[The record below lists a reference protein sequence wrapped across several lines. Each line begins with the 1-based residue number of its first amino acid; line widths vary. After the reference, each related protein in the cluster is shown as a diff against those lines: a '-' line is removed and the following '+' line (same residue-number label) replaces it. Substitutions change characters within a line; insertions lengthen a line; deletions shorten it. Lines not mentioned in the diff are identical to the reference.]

1 MTTATHSPRDVALAS
16 HTMPEA
22 VATRFRLPHV
32 ETSRFIAFWLGLPM
46 RTGAEDSNT
55 AVAAALADVDD
66 VADRGIADLD
76 GMFVLLVYDKRGKT
90 WSVYGDSNGILP
102 LYYDDI
108 GCSTSIL
115 GMLSDRTYTIDDLDR
130 RAVVDFYLH
139 GAMLSRRT
147 LLRPVHRL
155 PRRTV
160 LVLRS
165 EGGAAV
171 RPLQDVAKAAE
182 DSETCVERYFA
193 DHARLLGQRRVT
205 VLLTGGSDSRWLFCL
220 ARHHLARFRTVIAGE
235 PHSAEVAVA
244 EKVAATAEVS
254 LDVVPETVA
263 NIDEDLETMFLDG
276 DGVVNLVQHHRTW
289 QMACH
294 EGALGQDV
302 LIHGGGGGIFR
313 DTFSYQDIPIYFG
326 KPNIEKFYRLRLS
339 LSSAVPPFTEPV
351 YVREI
356 RREVL
361 DRMHGIASADKHRT
375 YNEIYLIMKA
385 PWLYGSIYAM
395 YRRRGLDVFAPFL
408 DGRNVAVALAR
419 PIVRKMFHRWHRRVV
434 SRRCPQL
441 ARIPMTTGM
450 TLSDAPLDML
460 VDAAAYMRDVSLR
473 VVNKLAWRWWGRSP
487 FAMGASA
494 VGRHPDLA
502 EAVRGA
508 RVTERALG
516 ALAAAGILHRD
527 QARERALTAEE
538 LGRLVTVGLLVERL
552 TVGTP

>member
-1 MTTATHSPRDVALAS
+1 MKRTTHPRGDVALTS
-16 HTMPEA
+16 RMMPET
-22 VATRFRLPHV
+22 VATRFHLPHV
-32 ETSRFIAFWLGLPM
+32 ETPRFIIFWLGLPM
-46 RTGAEDSNT
+46 RAGT
-55 AVAAALADVDD
+55 ADPSAAITAALADAHD
-66 VADRGIADLD
+66 ALD
-76 GMFVLLVYDKRGKT
+76 HGMASLEGMFALFAYDKWEKS
-90 WSVYGDSNGILP
+90 WSVYSDALGIIP
-102 LYYDDI
+102 IYYDNI

-115 GMLSDRTYTIDDLDR
+115 LMLSDRKYTIDHLDR

-139 GAMLSRRT
+139 GAVLSHRML
-147 LLRPVHRL
+147 LHPVHRL
-155 PRRTV
+155 LRRSV
-160 LVLRS
+160 LTLAGES
-165 EGGAAV
+165 GPAV
-171 RPLQDVAKAAE
+171 RPLQDVARAAE

-220 ARHHLARFRTVIAGE
+220 ARHHLPRFRTVIAGE
-235 PHSAEVAVA
+235 PHSAEVAIA
-244 EKVAATAEVS
+244 QKLAATAGVS
-254 LDVVPETVA
+254 LDVIPETVA
-263 NIDEDLETMFLDG
+263 TIDEDLETMFTDG
-276 DGVVNLVQHHRTW
+276 DGAVNLVQHHRTW
-289 QMACH
+289 QVACH
-294 EGALGQDV
+294 ESALGQDV
-302 LIHGGGGGIFR
+302 LIHGGGGEFFR

-326 KPNIEKFYRLRLS
+326 KPNIEKFYRLRFS
-339 LSSAVPPFTEPV
+339 LSYAVQPLTEPI

-361 DRMHGIASADKHRT
+361 DRMHGIASADKHKT

-385 PWLYGSIYAM
+385 PWLFGGVYAM

-419 PIVRKMFHRWHRRVV
+419 PIAQKMLHRWHRRVV
-434 SRRCPQL
+434 SHRCPQL
-441 ARIPMTTGM
+441 ARIPMITGM

-460 VDAAAYMRDVSLR
+460 VDAAAYMRDISLR
-473 VVNKLAWRWWGRSP
+473 VVNKLAYRWWGRSP

-527 QARERALTAEE
+527 QARERALAVEE
-538 LGRLVTVGLLVERL
+538 LGRLITLGLLVERL
-552 TVGTP
+552 AGGAP